1 MTQLSRRA
9 LLCSA
14 VAVGALRLTPAAW
27 ATPAN
32 PRRVTR
38 TMQRAAS
45 RFVVGTDATGITS
58 LSVRDDPYP
67 TDYVYP
73 GVALG
78 TVRIAW
84 RRNAGDWERFDSARA
99 IAVRTTE
106 TDAGRI
112 ARYAIA
118 DALELQLEQALE
130 GADLVW
136 RITLHNASAAPV
148 EIGDLMLPLPMNNI
162 AGAAKDDGNAVLKHS
177 FVSGH
182 GSHLF
187 WMRRNS
193 VGPYLLLMP
202 ERDTQLEYWDMAAA
216 ETHDDGYCVYI
227 HAAAAAAESAAKG
240 TRWRIPVSNLL
251 LAPGERR
258 SYALRFSLVAD
269 YAAARDAIA
278 AAGGIDVEV
287 VPGMTVP
294 SDLFV
299 TLALRSSDTIHAID
313 AEHPAATRIEPLGER
328 AGRQLYR
335 IRFARLGENR
345 LTIRHG
351 DARATHLEF
360 FATEPIETLI
370 AKRGAFIAAHQH
382 RDPTKWYHGLLGE
395 WNMQSQTLLGPD
407 AYDRIKG
414 WRIYEVT
421 CDDPGLSKPAFL
433 AAKNAEHPVQAEVT
447 ALDDYV
453 EHFVWGGLQRS
464 TAETYP
470 YAIYGIPDWKRN
482 RDSVDPGT
490 KGRLHIWRVYDYP
503 HIILLY
509 LSLYRIATDHPGVA
523 TRLDANAYL
532 DRAVGTARAMFTIP
546 KALANWSAYE
556 TGFYNECVLPELI
569 VALDAAGRSAQ
580 AQELRGFWETKVRF
594 FVTGRPDLF
603 GSEYA
608 FDSTGFESTQ
618 AIARYALDHPM
629 PGLSRD
635 TIESFSARQMAAN
648 LFCRGWLE
656 PAYYLLGSD
665 YRASGGNGY
674 TLSYMA
680 QMGGW
685 AVLDHALGDTA
696 DPHPLLRLG
705 YASFLSSWALLN
717 SGTADSD
724 YGYWYPGEANDG
736 AAAGGFEPAPTG
748 LTWLDQPH
756 HRGAWYYACEIDL
769 GFCGA
774 LRGAATIL
782 ADDPIFGRI
791 AYGGTVRE
799 VDQAIAIVPRDGV
812 RRRFRAR
819 WTGGTVDLTLH
830 AGRFAAEREIRLS
843 RDGNRIEFVV
853 EHGAAPVTLDLGA
866 GRWRVAVTGTIVAE
880 AGGAIPLALHGPSPA
895 TVTLTRLA

>member
-1 MTQLSRRA
+1 MTALSRRA

-14 VAVGALRLTPAAW
+14 VAVGALRLAPAAW
-27 ATPAN
+27 AMETPQ
-32 PRRVTR
+32 RRVAR
-38 TMQRAAS
+38 TLQARAS

-58 LSVRDDPYP
+58 LSVRDDPFP

-78 TVRIAW
+78 TARIVW
-84 RRNAGDWERFDSARA
+84 RHGVGDWERFDSARA
-99 IAVRTTE
+99 VAVRTVE
-106 TDAGRI
+106 TDAGRK
-112 ARYAIA
+112 ASYAIA
-118 DALELQLEQALE
+118 DTLELQLEQGLE

-136 RITLHNASAAPV
+136 RITLHNVSAVPV

-216 ETHDDGYCVYI
+216 ENHDDGYCVYI

-240 TRWRIPVSNLL
+240 TRWRIPVTNLM

-299 TLALRSSDTIHAID
+299 TLALRSSDPIHGID
-313 AEHPAATRIEPLGER
+313 AEHPAATQIEPLGER

-335 IRFARLGENR
+335 VRFGRLGENR

-351 DARATHLEF
+351 DARLTHLEF
-360 FATEPIETLI
+360 FATEPLETLI

-382 RDPTKWYHGLLGE
+382 RDPTKWYRGLLGE

-407 AYDRIKG
+407 TYDQIKG

-447 ALDDYV
+447 ALDDYI

-470 YAIYGIPDWKRN
+470 YAIYGIPDWKQN
-482 RDSVDPGT
+482 RDSADAGT
-490 KGRLHIWRVYDYP
+490 KGKLHIWRVYDYP

-523 TRLDANAYL
+523 TRLDAKAYL
-532 DRAVGTARAMFTIP
+532 ERAFGTARAMFTIP

-569 VALDAAGRSAQ
+569 VALDAVGRSAQ
-580 AQELRGFWETKVRF
+580 AQELREFWETKVRF
-594 FVTGRPDLF
+594 FVTGEPDLF

-618 AIARYALDHPM
+618 AIVRYALDHPVA
-629 PGLSRD
+629 GVSRD
-635 TIESFSARQMAAN
+635 AVKAFSARQMAAN

-665 YRASGGNGY
+665 YRGSGGNAY

-685 AVLDHALGDTA
+685 AVLDHALRDPV
-696 DPHPLLRLG
+696 DPHTLLRLG

-717 SGTADSD
+717 SGTAETD
-724 YGYWYPGEANDG
+724 YGYWYPGKANDG
-736 AAAGGFEPAPTG
+736 AAAGGFEPAPNG

-774 LRGAATIL
+774 LRSAATIV

-791 AYGGTVRE
+791 VFGGTLRE
-799 VDQAIAIVPRDGV
+799 GDHTIAVVPRDGV
-812 RRRFRAR
+812 RRRFHAR
-819 WTGGTVDLTLH
+819 WAGGTVDLTLH
-830 AGRFAAEREIRLS
+830 AGRFAADREITLS
-843 RDGNRIEFVV
+843 HDGRSVGFLV
-853 EHGAAPVTLDLGA
+853 EHGAASVTLDLGA
-866 GRWRVAVTGTIVAE
+866 GRWRVAIEGAIVTE
-880 AGGAIPLALHGPSPA
+880 AGGTIPLALRGPSPVA
-895 TVTLTRLA
+895 VTLTRLA